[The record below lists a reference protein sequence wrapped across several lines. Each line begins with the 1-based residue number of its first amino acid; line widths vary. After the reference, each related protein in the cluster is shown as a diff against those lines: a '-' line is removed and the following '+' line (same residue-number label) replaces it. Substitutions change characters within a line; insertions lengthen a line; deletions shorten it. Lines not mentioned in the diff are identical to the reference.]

1 MSPLALDRGVYS
13 LENLKNRF
21 LAVEKVARN
30 VASVGEH
37 GGSLLSF
44 GLSYL
49 ESVLLMKLAQR
60 TPVVEQEDMVD
71 VSKLSPSDLLTM
83 AKHSMDRNNLAR
95 AVQYVTLLKGEPSR
109 VVEDWLVEARVTL
122 ETKQAS

>member
-1 MSPLALDRGVYS
+1 MLESMEAAYS
-13 LENLKNRF
+13 GEPSHSHARSFLK
-21 LAVEKVARN
+21 LYC
-30 VASVGEH
+30 
-37 GGSLLSF
+37 SF